1 MCIQFEAISNIHYCY
16 VALNAGIFERLGLYG
31 AGVAQI
37 VDNRSKKWPI
47 LGTLLKVPIIKYFV
61 KYGVVLPIT
70 GFFIAPFQDYSGD
83 EKEDNF
89 AIKIGYEYYRNND
102 FCGIIRKQAANLKH
116 GKTDCEP
123 RHEVG
128 TPPGIERI
136 ITW

>member
-1 MCIQFEAISNIHYCY
+1 MTLSPSAHLMAATEQSSVTEMFDCIFIAFNRVHFNIIRQCSAFDRH
-16 VALNAGIFERLGLYG
+16 
-31 AGVAQI
+31 
-37 VDNRSKKWPI
+37 
-47 LGTLLKVPIIKYFV
+47 GTCSASDVV

-70 GFFIAPFQDYSGD
+70 GFFIAPFQDYYGD